1 MFKKVISKSFLVF
14 VLFPIFLLFQ
24 VTEVQGDD
32 GTGIEIGGRKRGFHG
47 EEGRRRIAER
57 DADIRYSQEREER
70 RRRERE
76 REREQMRDRAAAR
89 RRAAMTPEEKRQE
102 MLDRALYDAVTLRE
116 PDEEVYAEIT
126 RLLKEEANPN
136 AKVKGGR
143 TSLHGASF
151 FNDIKVGELL
161 IKGGADPTLTDNRG
175 RIPKIVE
182 NYPQLLDTATGSI
195 EMLPTSNRE
204 TSCQYITEP
213 SQIQDTQ
220 HGGRRLCMAT
230 KVSCTFEAG
239 INPNTSQI
247 KREFQAVC
255 ASLPNGQC
263 PPSNDC
269 VLDRSVV
276 EAENPSSSS
285 PVAPQSSSSKGGGGA
300 GIR

>member
-1 MFKKVISKSFLVF
+1 MFKKVISSSFLVF
-14 VLFPIFLLFQ
+14 VLAPIFLLLQ

-32 GTGIEIGGRKRGFHG
+32 GIGFETG
-47 EEGRRRIAER
+47 
-57 DADIRYSQEREER
+57 YSTESQIFRMRLSEREAQWDVE
-70 RRRERE
+70 ESE
-76 REREQMRDRAAAR
+76 QEREQMRDRAAAK
-89 RRAAMTPEEKRQE
+89 RRASMTPEEKKQE
-102 MLDRALYDAVTLRE
+102 MLDRALYDAVTLRR
-116 PDEEVYAEIT
+116 PDEEAYAEIT
-126 RLLKEEANPN
+126 RLLKERANPN

-182 NYPQLLDTATGSI
+182 NYPQLLDLVT
-195 EMLPTSNRE
+195 E
-204 TSCQYITEP
+204 TSCAYITEP

-230 KVSCTFEAG
+230 KVSCTFKVG
-239 INPNTSQI
+239 IEPNTIQVE
-247 KREFQAVC
+247 REFEAVC
-255 ASLPNGQC
+255 ASLPNGKC